1 MLAPLCLLIVLGLTL
16 FDQGPVGT
24 VLRLWLV
31 ERPASILSRL
41 TRGQILGVILV
52 IGLGAAAVAL
62 FEAAGVRLFAM
73 AAPDLIAW
81 VLMFDV
87 TVLFDLAILALS
99 LRAVAG
105 WRGLVRAGEAVRAQ
119 TRLAVQRLRSRTRAR
134 RVRRLRP
141 PRPRSPDDEPQ
152 GAWTFGLSPA

>member
-1 MLAPLCLLIVLGLTL
+1 MLAPLCLLIVLGLTR

-31 ERPASILSRL
+31 ERPASLLSRL

-52 IGLGAAAVAL
+52 IALGAAVVAL
-62 FEAAGVRLFAM
+62 FEAEGVRLFAM
-73 AAPDLIAW
+73 AAPDQIAW

-99 LRAVAG
+99 LRAVVTVSVPLTVV
-105 WRGLVRAGEAVRAQ
+105 RCHKLRIKLDLVLLGLTGK
-119 TRLAVQRLRSRTRAR
+119 L
-134 RVRRLRP
+134 
-141 PRPRSPDDEPQ
+141 
-152 GAWTFGLSPA
+152 